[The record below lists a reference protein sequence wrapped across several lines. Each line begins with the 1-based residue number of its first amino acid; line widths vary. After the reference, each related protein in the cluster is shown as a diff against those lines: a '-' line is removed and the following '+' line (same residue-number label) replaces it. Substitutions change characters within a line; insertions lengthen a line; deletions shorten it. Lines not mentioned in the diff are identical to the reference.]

1 MADLFNSGIMNS
13 TFDFGYPWPEV
24 DVNKEKMLMPF
35 NKNIYEDLR
44 YDYSNIFP
52 SVFKEE

>member
-35 NKNIYEDLR
+35 NKIIYEDLR